1 MRCQVSSSTLSK
13 PNGRR
18 IIFVAMIL
26 AILCLGLACKSRP
39 NAPVL
44 HQGVGVIEEVDR
56 EAAKVQINHEEIK
69 GYMPAMSMP
78 YRVKDKTI
86 LTTISPGDQVEF
98 TMEDGPAGL
107 FILELKKKE
116 K

>member
-1 MRCQVSSSTLSK
+1 MRCRVSSSRLSK
-13 PNGRR
+13 TGGRR
-18 IIFVAMIL
+18 IFL
-26 AILCLGLACKSRP
+26 AALVLCLGLACKSKP
-39 NAPVL
+39 SAPVL

-56 EAAKVQINHEEIK
+56 EAAQVQINHEEIK

-78 YRVKDKTI
+78 YRVKDTTI
-86 LTTISPGDQVEF
+86 LAAMNPGDRVEF